1 MSEFFYVTLDK
12 DVVID
17 DNKISRST
25 TWSSEQIMEQILNY
39 TNSSQI
45 GGDSGLK
52 YMEINDVVSI
62 AAGGTIN
69 KDYDLGENSFII
81 TTLYLD
87 IEDGSTFQFKIFD
100 KSTNGF
106 LLYDTDVVSHYTDS
120 VFIPYKDKDK
130 KEAKENKL
138 HTQIINQNKNSSVT
152 LKFKILGLEIN
163 SNK

>member
-25 TWSSEQIMEQILNY
+25 TWSSEQIMEQIINY
-39 TNSSQI
+39 TNSSQM
-45 GGDSGLK
+45 GGGSGLK
-52 YMEINDVVSI
+52 YMEINDVVAI
-62 AAGGTIN
+62 DAGGTIN

-87 IEDGSTFQFKIFD
+87 IENGSTFQFKIFD

-106 LLYDTDVVSHYTDS
+106 LLYDTDVVSNYTDS
-120 VFIPYKDKDK
+120 VFIPYKDKDEK
-130 KEAKENKL
+130 KTKDNKL
-138 HTQIINQNKNSSVT
+138 HTQIINSNKNSPIT
-152 LKFKILGLEIN
+152 FNLKILGLEIN
-163 SNK
+163 